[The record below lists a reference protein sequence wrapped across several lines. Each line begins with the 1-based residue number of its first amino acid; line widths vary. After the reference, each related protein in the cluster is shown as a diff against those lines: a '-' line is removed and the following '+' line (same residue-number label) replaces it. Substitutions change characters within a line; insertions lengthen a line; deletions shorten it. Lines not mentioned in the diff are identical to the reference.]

1 MGADEIVFD
10 ASGIDISCGSLHRFP
25 YKEYHTSDDNLKI
38 ISNKKLNG
46 SVILVKNFVKEIQ
59 KNQIFTKN
67 LFCEPFLSKYNLI
80 NNISKFEKIK
90 DRDIKNICA
99 YVTKNI
105 DVKELGIKFKISN
118 IKLKKI
124 INKLL
129 SKKIIKE
136 FI

>member
-1 MGADEIVFD
+1 MLRKF
-10 ASGIDISCGSLHRFP
+10 
-25 YKEYHTSDDNLKI
+25 K
-38 ISNKKLNG
+38 
-46 SVILVKNFVKEIQ
+46 

-118 IKLKKI
+118 IKLKK
-124 INKLL
+124 NN
-129 SKKIIKE
+129 
-136 FI
+136 